1 MLKTSDALKLIEQ
14 LQNFVVHRNEV
25 VEELQNQLS
34 KITDERDCLKREVE
48 NLQRQNSALKMFVSR
63 YFFSL
68 HHSLS
73 CLGYI
78 NKRNQKIKC
87 QRNF

>member
-34 KITDERDCLKREVE
+34 KITDERDFLRREVE

-63 YFFSL
+63 
-68 HHSLS
+68 
-73 CLGYI
+73 
-78 NKRNQKIKC
+78 
-87 QRNF
+87 